1 VRFQFIDEQRTQ
13 FCVVL
18 MCRSLVVS
26 SSGYYAWHNR
36 PASKREMA
44 NRELT
49 VRIRKVSE
57 ESGQTY
63 GSPRIY
69 QVLRKLGLLCSQ
81 NRVARLMRAAGL
93 RAKQVRRF
101 RSTTKRNEGCRPAP
115 NVLQRDFEAERPNQ
129 KWLADITY
137 VPTLEGWLYL
147 AAILD
152 LFDRQVVGWAMGER
166 ITTELTLRA
175 LQMALQQR
183 RPGPGLL
190 HHSDQGSQYTDRR
203 YQAVLAAQGIEASMN
218 GVGTWYDNAPME
230 SFFGTL
236 KNERVHHSIY
246 RNRDEAMTD
255 VFYYI
260 EGWYNRHRL
269 HSSLSYESPQAFE
282 QLYHN
287 GHERGLTPCPQN

>member
-1 VRFQFIDEQRTQ
+1 MRFQFVSNQRAE
-13 FCVVL
+13 FSVL
-18 MCRSLVVS
+18 LLCRSLGVS
-26 SSGYYAWHNR
+26 PSGYYAWRDR
-36 PASKREMA
+36 PVSKREMA

-49 VRIRKVSE
+49 VSIRQVWE

-69 QVLRKLGLLCSQ
+69 QILRKLGLLCSHK
-81 NRVARLMRAAGL
+81 RVAHLMRDARL
-93 RAKQVRRF
+93 RAKQARGY
-101 RSTTKRNEGCRPAP
+101 RSTTQRKEGRRPAP
-115 NVLQRDFEAERPNQ
+115 NVLQRHFGAERPNQ

-152 LFDRQVVGWAMGER
+152 LFDRQVVGWAMDGR

-183 RPGPGLL
+183 RPDPGLV
-190 HHSDQGSQYTDRR
+190 HHSDQGSQYTDQR
-203 YQAVLAAQGIEASMN
+203 YQALLVAHGIKASMN
-218 GVGTWYDNAPME
+218 STGTWYDNAPME

-246 RNRDEAMTD
+246 RSRDEAMTD

-269 HSSLSYESPQAFE
+269 HSSLSYVSPRAFE
-282 QLYHN
+282 QLYHDR
-287 GHERGLTPCPQN
+287 HERA